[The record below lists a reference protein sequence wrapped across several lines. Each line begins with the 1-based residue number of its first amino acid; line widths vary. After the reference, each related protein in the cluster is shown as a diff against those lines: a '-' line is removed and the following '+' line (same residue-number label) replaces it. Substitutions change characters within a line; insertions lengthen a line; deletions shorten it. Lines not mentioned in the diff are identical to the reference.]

1 MSKVTVITHLHIAM
15 TKREAL
21 EMFSQSEQYI
31 TPDAICR
38 QLREIRQ
45 RSSVYS
51 YLFRL
56 HKQGLLLRGRVSG
69 RVAYR
74 ISQRGIERLNF
85 LKSVYNTGGA
95 SRDDHGRAL

>member
-1 MSKVTVITHLHIAM
+1 M
-15 TKREAL
+15 TKREVL
-21 EMFSQSEQYI
+21 ELFFQCGRFV

-38 QLREIRQ
+38 QLREFHH

-56 HKQGLLLRGRVSG
+56 HKQGLLLRGEVPG

-74 ISQRGIERLNF
+74 ISSRGIERLKF
-85 LKSVYNTGGA
+85 LQSVYNTGGA
-95 SRDDHGRAL
+95 SRSHV